1 MTSARAT
8 LIVDQFIDDMPM
20 ALDPFI
26 RTSTG
31 NNIDTPSLID
41 RIAAFEWRP
50 ESGLEPLTDDR
61 WLLASNLQKAIR
73 RGLVSTALG
82 TATKLLAINPQYF
95 WRRLMVIAYEDIGYG
110 NIAACHELLKT
121 FRREAL
127 QRDLGPERVGHYFV
141 HALACATKNRSLC
154 DALAMLV
161 FSIRKDDYERQYKT
175 LALDQLLEAAC
186 NAALPVQDRV
196 AAMRCIC
203 GYGKFENGRFRTVI
217 KTKPDVMRAVCERS
231 QLSDMERALF
241 LSGQNA
247 AESLNVPIPIIS
259 EMTGASALTEACAPQ
274 QFHGVGGVLF
284 AAMDR
289 HTRVGNRCLV
299 KFAQEAPALKHY
311 IDSRP
316 TLAVATVLGVAV
328 FIAEGAAL
336 DRWLVFEGH
345 EHLRNDFNESFLEY
359 AGVFG
364 SDKDVLLELVTN
376 DLPKLNDIRAR
387 EFRQ

>member
-1 MTSARAT
+1 MS
-8 LIVDQFIDDMPM
+8 LG
-20 ALDPFI
+20 PF
-26 RTSTG
+26 SLPSPS
-31 NNIDTPSLID
+31 NNIGTLSLID
-41 RIAAFEWRP
+41 RIAAFEWRL
-50 ESGLEPLTDDR
+50 ENGSEPLTDDR
-61 WLLASNLQKAIR
+61 WVLASNLQKAIR
-73 RGLVSTALG
+73 RGLVSTAMG

-95 WRRLMVIAYEDIGYG
+95 WRRLMVIAYEDVGYG

-141 HALACATKNRSLC
+141 HALACATKSRSLC
-154 DALAMLV
+154 DAMAMLE
-161 FSIRKDDYERQYKT
+161 FSIRKDDYERQYNT
-175 LALDQLLEAAC
+175 LAPEQLTDAVC
-186 NAALPVQDRV
+186 NPALLVRDRV

-203 GYGKFENGRFRTVI
+203 GYGRFENGRYRTVI
-217 KTKPDVMRAVCERS
+217 KAKPDVMRAVCARAH
-231 QLSDMERALF
+231 LSDMEMALF

-259 EMTGASALTEACAPQ
+259 EMTGASPLTEACAPQ

-289 HTRVGNRCLV
+289 HTRIGNRCLV

-311 IDSRP
+311 IESRP

-328 FIAEGAAL
+328 FIVEGAAL

-345 EHLRNDFNESFLEY
+345 EQLRNDFNESFLEY

-364 SDKDVLLELVTN
+364 PDKDVLLELVTN
-376 DLPKLNDIRAR
+376 DFPKLNDIRAR